1 MIGFIMRSAFPFPTQ
16 AGKVVRTPLP
26 GLDAAA
32 ASGASVID
40 ARDRIDR
47 PAERGNDA
55 SHNLHVALS
64 NATL

>member
-1 MIGFIMRSAFPFPTQ
+1 MISFIMRSAFPFPTQ
-16 AGKVVRTPLP
+16 DGKVVRAPLP
-26 GLDAAA
+26 ETGAA